1 MDTERDG
8 RASVGAGRDI
18 FRSVERVRIVI
29 PGAVA
34 SIVVK
39 NVDQSHRDRWPQ
51 AYDAFKRGQEAP
63 LEGMPLEEWPILNK
77 AMIAELH
84 HLQIRT
90 VEDLAGLSDVAVQ
103 NIGMGGQMLRE
114 RARAWFDDA
123 QHEALTTK
131 LLGENDVL
139 RSRVSTLEQQV
150 EALGKQMIQMAAAAQ
165 VQRDAVP
172 AAHGYVPGEH
182 DPVEIA
188 KALQVQPAGG
198 GVMPAVPGSA
208 LDALA
213 RPAGGG
219 SGHRGRRQTAETA
232 GEAA

>member
-8 RASVGAGRDI
+8 RASVEAGRDI

-39 NVDQSHRDRWPQ
+39 NVDQSHRDRWPA

-123 QHEALTTK
+123 QHEALTTR
-131 LLGENDVL
+131 LVGENDVL
-139 RSRVSTLEQQV
+139 RSRVSTLEAQV
-150 EALGKQMIQMAAAAQ
+150 EALGQQMIQMAAAAQ
-165 VQRDAVP
+165 VQRDTVP
-172 AAHGYVPGEH
+172 AAHAYVPGQH
-182 DPVEIA
+182 DPVELA
-188 KALQVQPAGG
+188 KALQPAGG

-219 SGHRGRRQTAETA
+219 SGGRRGRRQVSQET